1 MMFIA
6 LFGFGFVLFIWIA
19 WPILLPIADRWWGGS
34 ETNSVMLGQFG
45 DSFGGL
51 TSLFTGLAF
60 GLIALSLFIQNKQMK
75 KLDEQINQQAD
86 HFEKMMDHLKKE
98 DQWTR
103 LKTKIEVLP
112 NLCDEKEYEI
122 KVLAAGYLP
131 EDYDYDGFSRS
142 PERLGMIESIIIG
155 KISEAKRINDFDN
168 ERIQELENEI
178 SDLEGMQN
186 ELNKSDEESDKQ
198 LIAQFYM
205 AGNVEPRI
213 AIPNKKSE
221 VARIENSIKSRGNKI
236 DGFNRVLALIEEI
249 RTYRSDLAGAYKSV
263 QET

>member
-34 ETNSVMLGQFG
+34 EPNSVIFGQFG

-112 NLCDEKEYEI
+112 SLCGEKEYEI
-122 KVLAAGYLP
+122 KVLATGYLP
-131 EDYDYDGFSRS
+131 EDYDYDGFSMS
-142 PERLGMIESIIIG
+142 PERLGMIESMIIG

-168 ERIQELENEI
+168 ERIQKLENEI
-178 SDLEGMQN
+178 ADLKEKRSEMLKTEEGHNQMVALFLDGK
-186 ELNKSDEESDKQ
+186 ETPK
-198 LIAQFYM
+198 
-205 AGNVEPRI
+205 V
-213 AIPNKKSE
+213 AIENKKSE
-221 VARIENSIKSRGNKI
+221 VDRIENSIKSRDEQINRL
-236 DGFNRVLALIEEI
+236 NRVLALIEEI
-249 RTYRSDLAGAYKSV
+249 RIYRSDLAGAYKSV